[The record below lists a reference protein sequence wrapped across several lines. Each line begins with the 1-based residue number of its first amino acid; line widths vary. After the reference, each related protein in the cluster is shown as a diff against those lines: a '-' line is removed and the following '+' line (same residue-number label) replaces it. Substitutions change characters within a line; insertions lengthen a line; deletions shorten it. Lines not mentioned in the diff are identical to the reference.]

1 VIINSDNYN
10 QFALDNF
17 KVIPYDIKFSDDANL
32 PDDKRCLTES
42 DFNLVF
48 HSKEARSAKNVIYI
62 WRTKSNISRLRGE
75 SNIIYVGQ
83 TSKSLYTRHGS
94 AKVKAE
100 SEANKQKYNDIVRLY
115 GAITVSYIE
124 LKAFNNPEDKNKSS
138 LLKAEGQFLWWY
150 FKNHSEY
157 PPINYTKTKNR
168 NTEVEVFL

>member
-1 VIINSDNYN
+1 MIINADNYN

-17 KVIPYDIKFSDDANL
+17 KVIPYDIRFTHDEKLSDEEQ
-32 PDDKRCLTES
+32 CLTKS
-42 DFNLVF
+42 DFNLAF
-48 HSKEARSAKNVIYI
+48 HSEEARSAKNVIYI
-62 WRTKSNISRLRGE
+62 WRTKSNISRLKGE

-94 AKVKAE
+94 SKVKVE

-124 LKAFNNPEDKNKSS
+124 LKTFDNSKKAS

-157 PPINYTKTKNR
+157 PPNNYTKTKNR
-168 NTEVEVFL
+168 NAEVEVLL